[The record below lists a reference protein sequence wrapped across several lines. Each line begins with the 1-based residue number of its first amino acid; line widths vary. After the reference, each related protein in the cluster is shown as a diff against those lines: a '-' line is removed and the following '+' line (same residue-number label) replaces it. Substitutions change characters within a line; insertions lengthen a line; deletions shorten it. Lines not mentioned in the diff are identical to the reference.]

1 MPTKEELNKS
11 YVVLVK
17 DRNSGNVSRAIFPQ
31 ATQVGA
37 KDVPSELL
45 LTGRLVLSE
54 RQYLVPPGGIVAID
68 ENNTIATVKRSSTG
82 SGSLTVRLPASSQAG
97 HFVII
102 KDVDGIASTNNVVVR
117 PAGGTETIDGS
128 STKIINN
135 DYGFLALFYKNNS
148 WHIYA
153 DGGAT
158 GGGTGDIT
166 GVTAGNGLLGGG
178 TSGTVTLD
186 IDDSV
191 VATVSGT
198 MFTGVTKHNLGLSGS
213 LTRLT
218 NGDPY
223 LVAGTGISLS
233 TGSLGQVTINNVAS
247 GATTIE
253 WNERLSG
260 TVDGVNAAFTLAY
273 TPVTPQSIMV
283 FLNGLLLEPG
293 AGNDFTITGTTVTL
307 AEAPLPDSKVIAT
320 YSR

>member
-17 DRNSGNVSRAIFPQ
+17 DRNSGSVSKAIFPQ
-31 ATQVGA
+31 ATQIGA
-37 KDVPSELL
+37 KDAPNDLL
-45 LTGRLVLSE
+45 LTGRLILSE
-54 RQYLVPPGGIVAID
+54 KQYLCPLNGSVVIND
-68 ENNTIATVKRSSTG
+68 NNTIATVKPAVAG
-82 SGSLTVRLPASSQAG
+82 SGTLYVKLPNSSSDG

-102 KDVDGIASTNNVVVR
+102 KDTNGTASTNNLVVSPSR
-117 PAGGTETIDGS
+117 SSETIDGS

-153 DGGAT
+153 DGSAT

-166 GVTAGNGLLGGG
+166 SVTAGTGLLGGG
-178 TSGTVTLD
+178 TSGAVTLGV
-186 IDDSV
+186 DSTV
-191 VATVSGT
+191 VALVAGT
-198 MFTGVTKHNLGLSGS
+198 TFTGVTNHNAGLSGS

-233 TGSLGQVTINNVAS
+233 TGSLGQVTISNIAT

-260 TVDGVNAAFTLAY
+260 TVDGVNTTFTLAY
-273 TPVTPQSIMV
+273 TPVSSLSIMV
-283 FLNGLLLEPG
+283 FLNGMLLEQG
-293 AGNDFTITGTTVTL
+293 VGNDYTIAGATVTL

>member
-17 DRNSGNVSRAIFPQ
+17 DRNSGNVSKAIFPQ
-31 ATQVGA
+31 ATQIGA
-37 KDVPSELL
+37 KEAPNDLL
-45 LTGRLVLSE
+45 LTGRLILSE
-54 RQYLVPPGGIVAID
+54 KQYLCPLNGSVVIND
-68 ENNTIATVKRSSTG
+68 NNTIATVKPATAG
-82 SGSLTVRLPASSQAG
+82 SGTLYVKLPNSSSDG

-102 KDVDGIASTNNVVVR
+102 KDTNGTASTNNLVVSSSR
-117 PAGGTETIDGS
+117 SSETIDGS

-153 DGGAT
+153 DGSAT

-166 GVTAGNGLLGGG
+166 SVTAGTGLLGGG
-178 TSGTVTLD
+178 TSGAVTLSV
-186 IDDSV
+186 DSTV
-191 VATVSGT
+191 VALVAGT
-198 MFTGVTKHNLGLSGS
+198 TFTGVTNHNAGLSGS

-233 TGSLGQVTINNVAS
+233 TGSLGQVTISNIAT

-260 TVDGVNAAFTLAY
+260 TVDGVNTTFTLAY
-273 TPVTPQSIMV
+273 TPVSSLSIMV
-283 FLNGLLLEPG
+283 FLNGMLLEQG
-293 AGNDFTITGTTVTL
+293 VGNDYTIAGATVTL

>member
-1 MPTKEELNKS
+1 MPTREELNKS
-11 YVVLVK
+11 YVVLVR
-17 DRNSGNVSRAIFPQ
+17 DRNSGNVSKVIFPQ

-37 KDVPSELL
+37 KESPNDLL
-45 LTGRLVLSE
+45 LTGRLILSE
-54 RQYLVPPGGIVAID
+54 RQYLCPPGGTVSID
-68 ENNTIATVKRSSTG
+68 ENNTIATVKRSTTG
-82 SGSLTVRLPASSQAG
+82 SGSLTIKLPASSQNG

-102 KDVDGIASTNNVVVR
+102 KDVDGVASTNNVVVI
-117 PAGGTETIDGS
+117 PTNSVEVIDGS

-166 GVTAGNGLLGGG
+166 AVTAGNGLLGGG
-178 TSGTVTLD
+178 TSGAVTLD
-186 IDDSV
+186 IDDSI

-198 MFTGVTKHNLGLSGS
+198 IFTGVTKHNAGLSGS
-213 LTRLT
+213 LTRLV

-223 LVAGTGISLS
+223 LVAGTGMSIS
-233 TGSLGQVTINNVAS
+233 TGSLGQVIINNIAS
-247 GATTIE
+247 GATTTE

-260 TVDGVNAAFTLAY
+260 TVDGVNSTFTLAY
-273 TPVTPQSIMV
+273 TPVTAQSIMV
-283 FLNGLLLEPG
+283 FLNGILLEPG
-293 AGNDFTITGTTVTL
+293 AGNDFTISGATVTL